1 MKKFMQKKSVEMGVA
16 LVNVKEALKGKFEEL
31 RNVAKDQRGIS
42 ETVEKLLWTLAGAV
56 VVGIVVV
63 LAIALINDDIF
74 PGLSSKVKELL
85 NL

>member
-1 MKKFMQKKSVEMGVA
+1 MKKFMQRKSMEMGMA
-16 LVNVKEALKGKFEEL
+16 LENAKEALKGKFEEL
-31 RNVAKDQRGIS
+31 RNVAKDERGIS